1 MHCSAVLHALTPLV
15 KPQQLQA
22 MCLGLLLHHCDA
34 TASAHSMQGP
44 GVPVMPCRA
53 GTNIGGGT
61 FWGLCKLLTGM
72 DNFDD
77 ILSLSSQGD
86 NSNVGGLS
94 TAV

>member
-1 MHCSAVLHALTPLV
+1 MRFS
-15 KPQQLQA
+15 
-22 MCLGLLLHHCDA
+22 
-34 TASAHSMQGP
+34 
-44 GVPVMPCRA
+44 A

-86 NSNVGGLS
+86 NSNVRTEGSDSARPQKEQLHLWLNSNLLQLS
-94 TAV
+94 